1 GSHER
6 ARDDGR
12 HGCHEV
18 LALVSGRDHPLSG
31 TKETWSAPGPL
42 ATVSPPQAPRSSGS
56 TVDVAR
62 RPGYPWPEQMGRNLS
77 RKVRETRSSSRQK
90 RSQPAAHPCRGPGG
104 QAGDEHGGP
113 PWFEGACRRGHPLC
127 GTNLSLCKIHFH

>member
-1 GSHER
+1 MN

-18 LALVSGRDHPLSG
+18 LALVSGRHHSLSG
-31 TKETWSAPGPL
+31 TKETWLAPDPL

-62 RPGYPWPEQMGRNLS
+62 RAGYPWSEQMDRNLS

-90 RSQPAAHPCRGPGG
+90 RPQPAALRG

-113 PWFEGACRRGHPLC
+113 PWFEGTCRRGHPLC
-127 GTNLSLCKIHFH
+127 G